1 MGIDRVSDAVE
12 ANLHSEVDDRHHY
25 HHHHHPHH
33 DPHHDDNHPHQRDNQ
48 TRSGIKSAFRG
59 SLPSFPHHHLP
70 SETTHTLTI
79 TTSNTSMMII
89 MSCPRLTQSNR
100 AKPQWPK
107 HWGRFIFLKIVISD
121 LRSSIDQLIS
131 FGHYHYLYYDLLR

>member
-25 HHHHHPHH
+25 HHHHNRHPHH
-33 DPHHDDNHPHQRDNQ
+33 VDNHRHYHENQ

-59 SLPSFPHHHLP
+59 SLPHHHLP
-70 SETTHTLTI
+70 SENTHTLTI

-89 MSCPRLTQSNR
+89 MSCPR
-100 AKPQWPK
+100 
-107 HWGRFIFLKIVISD
+107 
-121 LRSSIDQLIS
+121 
-131 FGHYHYLYYDLLR
+131 